1 MQIVINSSPLIFLAK
16 LGYLEAFIT
25 DAQTFYIPEA
35 VVQEIIAKPDPTA
48 TQIQTL
54 LTNSQLQIRV
64 AHLSSLVD
72 HLTLRFG
79 KGEAEAI
86 ALGLELPADIVLLDD
101 FAARREALRLG
112 LTVKGTLA
120 IIRKLRQEQR
130 ISHIP
135 LDDLYQ
141 ALIDIRFRIKRS
153 IFDQIFNP

>member
-16 LGYLEAFIT
+16 LGYIEAFIT
-25 DAQTFYIPEA
+25 DEQTFYIPEA
-35 VVQEIIAKPDPTA
+35 VVQEISTKPDQTTA
-48 TQIQTL
+48 QIQAL
-54 LTNSQLQIRV
+54 LKTSQLQIRET
-64 AHLSSLVD
+64 HLPRLVGQ
-72 HLTLRFG
+72 LTLRFG

-86 ALGLELPADIVLLDD
+86 ALALELSADIVLLDD

-112 LTVKGTLA
+112 LNVKGTLA
-120 IIRKLRQEQR
+120 VIRKLRQEHR
-130 ISHIP
+130 IPIIP